1 MVDCLFF
8 ICMQAAL
15 TVLSG
20 LQKEKG
26 GRYEA
31 GVLYSRTWR
40 GKVKGSHKPNTLHS
54 PENDQSFKE
63 NVSNFKPSRNFRAV
77 SSGLTDLGG

>member
-1 MVDCLFF
+1 MVGCPFF
-8 ICMQAAL
+8 ICIQAAL

-20 LQKEKG
+20 LQKGKG

-63 NVSNFKPSRNFRAV
+63 NVSNFKQSRNFPAV